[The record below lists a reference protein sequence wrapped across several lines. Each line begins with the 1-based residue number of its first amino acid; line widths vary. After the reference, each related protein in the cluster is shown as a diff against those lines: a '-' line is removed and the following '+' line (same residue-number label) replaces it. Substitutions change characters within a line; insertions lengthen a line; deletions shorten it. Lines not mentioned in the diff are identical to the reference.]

1 MSLLLRI
8 NAALGAVF
16 LVAAALAGYVCWTML
31 EDNAQREVL
40 AEAGLM
46 MDSAAAVRS
55 YTAKEILPLIAAG
68 MKTDFPPQSVPSYAA
83 TQNFLH
89 FHEHH
94 PDYAYKE
101 ATLNPTNPRDRAAE
115 WEGDII
121 QRFRNDAHT
130 EQVVG
135 VRDTPMGKSLYLAR
149 PIRAKP
155 ECLVCHSI
163 PSAAPQSMIA
173 RYGSD
178 NGFGWQ
184 PNEVVAAQVVSVP
197 FESATANANKEF
209 RAFMI
214 LLVGVFA
221 AAFVVVNIL
230 LYRLVVR
237 PVRRIAAV
245 ADQVSQ
251 GDMSAPEFPA
261 GRRDGDRVG
270 HPLVR
275 AHAQE
280 PGKSA
285 AAPGDLKSVAREVFV
300 SYSQPDYAAP
310 WRWSLASRA
319 RHQLLDRAARY
330 RAVGRLGGGNHRR
343 HFQCARDD
351 FGFLREQ
358 QRFTAGAPRS
368 GAGGAQ
374 EREHPAVSHRKRGA
388 FEESG
393 IFLEFPAL
401 DGCLRAAAGGALRQT
416 VRLLEGSIGQE
427 RTEPQRRPTLPA
439 PSRRRFCIMHC
450 RWTAPNSRAS
460 NGSWPDTS
468 DRSPGTW

>member
-8 NAALGAVF
+8 NAALAAVF
-16 LVAAALAGYVCWTML
+16 LLAAALAGYVCWTML
-31 EDNAQREVL
+31 EANAQREVL

-55 YTAKEILPLIAAG
+55 YTAKEILPLISAG
-68 MKTDFPPQSVPSYAA
+68 MKTEFPPQSVPSYAA

-173 RYGSD
+173 RYGVD

-184 PNEVVAAQVVSVP
+184 PNEVFAAQVVSVP
-197 FESATANANKEF
+197 FASATANADKEF
-209 RAFMI
+209 RAFII
-214 LLVGVFA
+214 LLAAVFA
-221 AAFVVVNIL
+221 AAFVVVNLL

-237 PVRRIAAV
+237 PVRRIALV

-251 GDMSAPEFPA
+251 GDMSAPEFP
-261 GRRDGDRVG
+261 
-270 HPLVR
+270 H
-275 AHAQE
+275 
-280 PGKSA
+280 
-285 AAPGDLKSVAREVFV
+285 
-300 SYSQPDYAAP
+300 
-310 WRWSLASRA
+310 
-319 RHQLLDRAARY
+319 
-330 RAVGRLGGGNHRR
+330 
-343 HFQCARDD
+343 
-351 FGFLREQ
+351 
-358 QRFTAGAPRS
+358 
-368 GAGGAQ
+368 GGATEIASVSRSF
-374 EREHPAVSHRKRGA
+374 ERMRK
-388 FEESG
+388 S
-393 IFLEFPAL
+393 LEK
-401 DGCLRAAAGGALRQT
+401 ALR
-416 VRLLEGSIGQE
+416 LL
-427 RTEPQRRPTLPA
+427 
-439 PSRRRFCIMHC
+439 
-450 RWTAPNSRAS
+450 
-460 NGSWPDTS
+460 
-468 DRSPGTW
+468 GT